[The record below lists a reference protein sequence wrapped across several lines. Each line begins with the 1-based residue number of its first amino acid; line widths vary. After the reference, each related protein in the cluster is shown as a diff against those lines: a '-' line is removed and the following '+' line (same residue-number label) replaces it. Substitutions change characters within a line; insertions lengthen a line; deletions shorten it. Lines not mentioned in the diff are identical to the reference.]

1 MDTKFHDIVDIF
13 HVIDVI
19 IFYISKMMN
28 LYLILEILNR
38 RSNNWKWSGKQFL
51 KFCLVEL
58 L

>member
-28 LYLILEILNR
+28 PYLILEILNAVLTIGNGVA
-38 RSNNWKWSGKQFL
+38 NNF
-51 KFCLVEL
+51 
-58 L
+58 

>member
-28 LYLILEILNR
+28 IYI
-38 RSNNWKWSGKQFL
+38 
-51 KFCLVEL
+51 
-58 L
+58 